1 MPRRESREQA
11 FLLIFEKS
19 FGSESVEE
27 LLEAAGEA
35 RDVHLSAFARELLDG
50 VTRELPQIDAVIAQH
65 TKNWSTDR
73 LSRVALSVLRLAV
86 YEMRCGS
93 DQPEAVAINE
103 AVELAKTYGGAED
116 AAFINGVL
124 GGISRAEQ
132 GETV

>member
-1 MPRRESREQA
+1 MTRRESREQA

-73 LSRVALSVLRLAV
+73 LSRVALS
-86 YEMRCGS
+86 G
-93 DQPEAVAINE
+93 
-103 AVELAKTYGGAED
+103 
-116 AAFINGVL
+116 
-124 GGISRAEQ
+124 
-132 GETV
+132 

>member
-1 MPRRESREQA
+1 M
-11 FLLIFEKS
+11 
-19 FGSESVEE
+19 
-27 LLEAAGEA
+27 
-35 RDVHLSAFARELLDG
+35 
-50 VTRELPQIDAVIAQH
+50 TRELPQIDAVIAQH